1 MKLLSRAPSLHHA
14 KQVLGFRKN
23 GKPIL
28 PIAGAAITAT
38 DIHFRGSTT
47 AGAAGNST
55 AFGGA
60 GTSLGKY
67 ITNADYTDAS
77 LNNLFDDVTGDQNA
91 ASQVDYQCMFV
102 YNAHGT
108 LQWISP
114 VAWLSS
120 EVAGGTSAAIGVDT
134 TAASALGS
142 ASAQAVTIASKTTA
156 PAGASFSA
164 PTTKGTG
171 IAVGSLNAG
180 QVRAIWVRR
189 TAANTSAVDNDGVTI
204 RVEGD
209 TAA

>member
-1 MKLLSRAPSLHHA
+1 M
-14 KQVLGFRKN
+14 
-23 GKPIL
+23 
-28 PIAGAAITAT
+28 AITAA
-38 DIHFRGSTT
+38 DIHYRGSTT

-77 LNNLFDDVTGDQNA
+77 LNNLFDDITGDQNA

-102 YNAHGT
+102 YNAHASLT
-108 LQWISP
+108 WQSP
-114 VAWLSS
+114 VAWISS
-120 EVAGGTSAAIGVDT
+120 EVAGGASVALGVDT
-134 TAASALGS
+134 TAASAVGS

-164 PTTKGTG
+164 PTVKGSG
-171 IAVGSLNAG
+171 VAVGNLAATNVKG
-180 QVRAIWVRR
+180 IWIRR
-189 TAANTSAVDNDGVTI
+189 TAANTTAVDNDGATI

>member
-1 MKLLSRAPSLHHA
+1 MKTLHPSHRYVA
-14 KQVLGFRKN
+14 GQILGFGKC
-23 GKPIL
+23 GKPIRA
-28 PIAGAAITAT
+28 IGGAAITAS
-38 DIHFRGSTT
+38 DIRFRGSTT

-67 ITNADYTDAS
+67 ITNADYTDAT

-91 ASQVDYQCMFV
+91 ASQVDYQLMFV
-102 YNAHGT
+102 YNAHAT
-108 LQWISP
+108 LSWLNP

-120 EVAGGTSAAIGVDT
+120 EVAGGTSAAIWVDS
-134 TAASALGS
+134 TAATAVGGAPVQAL
-142 ASAQAVTIASKTTA
+142 TIASKTTA
-156 PAGASFSA
+156 PAASSFSS

-171 IAVGSLNAG
+171 LAVSTIAATFVKG
-180 QVRAIWVRR
+180 IWVRR
-189 TAANTSAVDNDGVTI
+189 TAANTAAVDNDGVTI